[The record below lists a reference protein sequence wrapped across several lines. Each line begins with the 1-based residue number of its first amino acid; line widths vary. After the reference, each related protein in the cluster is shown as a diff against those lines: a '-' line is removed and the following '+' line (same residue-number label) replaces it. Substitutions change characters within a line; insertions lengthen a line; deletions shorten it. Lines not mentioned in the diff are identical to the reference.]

1 MLYPNC
7 QKNKVFLLLN
17 TLVYLQVRQFFY
29 QLKNRF
35 FQSDFHLYEFPIV
48 NNTLSFEQSVNKSK
62 SYDGKDNITFLNV
75 PSRFSS
81 WNDTSKGMLW
91 AYNLNYMD
99 WLCQE
104 EIDFKTGAVWIDKFI
119 DELPLNKV
127 GLDPYP
133 IALRGINW
141 IKFICLHK
149 EQVDAKNLER
159 WNTSLYSQY
168 RLLERKLEYHLLG
181 NHLLEDAFSLFIGAL
196 YFSDKRL
203 YKKAVR
209 LLYRELDE
217 QILPDGAHYELSPMY
232 HCILLERLL
241 DCYNFSSHNR
251 IFPQQEKTDG
261 FLKEKAVLMLGH
273 LEEVVYSDG
282 SIPLLNDAAYGIAP
296 TASQLFAYARRL
308 DISWEPVLMK
318 ECGYRKM
325 ANERMELIL
334 DVGNVIS
341 SYQPGHSHADALNY
355 ELRTDGKPFI
365 IDTGISTYD
374 KTERRQ
380 YERGTSAH
388 NTVVV
393 DGHDSAEVWGGFRM
407 ARRAEVSIVSEEIN
421 HVVAKHC
428 GVEKG
433 LGHHRSFKLHST
445 NMEITDEVHI
455 GHEGIS
461 YIHFAP
467 DVRILSC
474 SCNEVDT
481 ERGRVII
488 ENAKQVEIF
497 DEKMSC
503 QYNTF
508 NSIKVVAIHFQ
519 GRMKY
524 RVEMNKTC

>member
-1 MLYPNC
+1 MNLS
-7 QKNKVFLLLN
+7 LLLSTVHFLN
-17 TLVYLQVRQFFY
+17 FRQVVYQIRRRFYNPNLKEIKLQRPSVLLNSVILIKKQGFLCN
-29 QLKNRF
+29 QK
-35 FQSDFHLYEFPIV
+35 DF
-48 NNTLSFEQSVNKSK
+48 S
-62 SYDGKDNITFLNV
+62 FLNV
-75 PSRFSS
+75 TSSFNS

-104 EIDFKTGAVWIDKFI
+104 EMDFKTGAVWIDKFI

-421 HVVAKHC
+421 HVVAKHS

-433 LGHHRSFKLHST
+433 LGHNRSFKLHST

-474 SCNEVDT
+474 SCKEVDT

-508 NSIKVVAIHFQ
+508 NPIKVVAIHFQ